1 MLNLLTPCIRTFRLL
16 KLGQSPQYNFI
27 STFPLFLSQKI
38 FSHQF
43 FMDVSLVHCY
53 MCYGHSFVKCLFNYK
68 IRLLVKWKF
77 LFECLFGIERSL
89 NVQFSFSPN
98 LALMALIFKK
108 VHRIKLLEWI
118 QLTTSRSS
126 CEGLPSIFPVVL
138 FW

>member
-1 MLNLLTPCIRTFRLL
+1 MLNLLSPYIRTYRLL
-16 KLGQSPQYNFI
+16 NLRQSPQYNFI
-27 STFPLFLSQKI
+27 STFLSQKI

-77 LFECLFGIERSL
+77 LFECLFGFERSL

-98 LALMALIFKK
+98 LALMALFFKK
-108 VHRIKLLEWI
+108 VHRIKL
-118 QLTTSRSS
+118 
-126 CEGLPSIFPVVL
+126 
-138 FW
+138 

>member
-1 MLNLLTPCIRTFRLL
+1 M

-27 STFPLFLSQKI
+27 STFLSQKI

-89 NVQFSFSPN
+89 NVQLSFSPN
-98 LALMALIFKK
+98 LALMALFFKK
-108 VHRIKLLEWI
+108 VHRIKLL
-118 QLTTSRSS
+118 
-126 CEGLPSIFPVVL
+126 
-138 FW
+138 